1 MTEAEALEIAGI
13 FAGNAL
19 TAFSFFITFT
29 IAYLVAAYYVGNRLT
44 PFQSKAVSGLY
55 LVSSAA
61 PMLALIT
68 NITVYGDA
76 MAESKIGS
84 AAPLSSGLVWAVG
97 MTVLMVV
104 GIVVSLIFMWQVRH
118 PSSD

>member
-19 TAFSFFITFT
+19 TSFSIYITFT

-44 PFQSKAVSGLY
+44 AFQSSAVSGLY

-76 MAESKIGS
+76 MTVSTIGS
-84 AAPLSSGLVWAVG
+84 AAPLASGTVWAVG
-97 MTVLMVV
+97 MTLLMVT
-104 GIVVSLIFMWQVRH
+104 GILVSLIFMWQVRH
-118 PSSD
+118 PDKE